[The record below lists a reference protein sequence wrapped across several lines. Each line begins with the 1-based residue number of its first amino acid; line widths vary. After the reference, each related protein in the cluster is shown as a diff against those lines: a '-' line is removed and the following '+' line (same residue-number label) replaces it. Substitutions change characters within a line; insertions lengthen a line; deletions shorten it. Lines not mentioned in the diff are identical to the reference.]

1 MTTMSDIGKAI
12 SENISFVSK
21 LGAECDRLAQLIRE
35 ELSRLLL
42 TSEIARRYRVG
53 GAWLQVNA
61 QDAHGW
67 VFTDI
72 SSSLPLII
80 RPKRSVGDYLI
91 VQISLAGMGIN
102 AHDNHEPLIH
112 IGRFGAAI
120 DFNDIHMTFPL
131 DVEDRDKPDLESP
144 YLLRWAPSF
153 WCYSLRLTDINS
165 PADVQR
171 CIIKPV
177 TALLLENSANK
188 LLSEAGAVQ
197 YAKVREDPGNFRV
210 IPRR

>member
-53 GAWLQVNA
+53 GEWLQVNA

-91 VQISLAGMGIN
+91 VQISLAGMGY
-102 AHDNHEPLIH
+102 
-112 IGRFGAAI
+112 G
-120 DFNDIHMTFPL
+120 
-131 DVEDRDKPDLESP
+131 
-144 YLLRWAPSF
+144 YQ
-153 WCYSLRLTDINS
+153 C
-165 PADVQR
+165 
-171 CIIKPV
+171 
-177 TALLLENSANK
+177 
-188 LLSEAGAVQ
+188 
-197 YAKVREDPGNFRV
+197 
-210 IPRR
+210 PRQL